1 MYNAL
6 ARPVQVL
13 PLSRS
18 PVLYITYDGLLEP
31 LGQSQVLPYLRCL
44 AGDFAITILSF
55 EKPRDWADLERRKA
69 LQEQLDQAGI
79 EWIPLRYHK
88 RPSVPA
94 TAFDIV
100 HGVMRAVGFA
110 VSRSPRT
117 VHVRGYVPGVI
128 GLALK
133 NVVGIRLIFDMRGFW
148 PDEKVDAGAWRRGSG
163 VYRAAKWFEKKLLQ
177 RADVVVSLTQA
188 GVNAMREFPCLR
200 TRAVRFEVIPTCT
213 DLGLF
218 HPASHQHG
226 RDGRGFVLGYA
237 GSVGT
242 FYLFDEV
249 LECFKELLKERPGGR
264 LLVVNRGA
272 HDYIHARI
280 RALGVPVDRVELH
293 SAEYREVPKYICRM
307 DAGAFFIK
315 PMFSKK
321 SSAPTRLGE
330 FLGCG
335 VPCLVNAGVG
345 DMDAV
350 VSREHVGVVVREF
363 SPKARTTA
371 IRELLALCAEEGIT
385 TRSVEAARRHFSL
398 KQGAAAYRRIYRE
411 PGNTGGE
418 LKGTKSN
425 DRGPGFEYDREYS
438 QR

>member
-1 MYNAL
+1 MVAENMQ
-6 ARPVQVL
+6 PS
-13 PLSRS
+13 LSRV

-31 LGQSQVLPYLRCL
+31 LGQSQVLPYLLCL
-44 AGDFAITILSF
+44 AANFAITVLSY
-55 EKPRDWADLERRKA
+55 EKPQDWVDVQRREA
-69 LQEQLDQAGI
+69 LREQLDRSDI
-79 EWIPLRYHK
+79 RWIPLRYHK

-100 HGVMRAVGFA
+100 HGVLRAAGFA
-110 VSRSPRT
+110 ILRSPQI

-133 NVVGIRLIFDMRGFW
+133 SVMRVRLIFDMRGFW
-148 PDEKVDAGAWRRGSG
+148 PDEKVDAGTWRRDSL
-163 VYRAAKWFEKKLLQ
+163 VYRVAKWFEKKLLQ
-177 RADVVVSLTQA
+177 GADVVVSLTQA
-188 GVNAMREFPCLR
+188 GVAAMREFPYLQGR
-200 TRAVRFEVIPTCT
+200 EVRFEVIPTCT
-213 DLGLF
+213 DLALF
-218 HPASHQHG
+218 HSSSRRHTRGGH
-226 RDGRGFVLGYA
+226 GFVLGYA

-249 LECFKELLKERPGGR
+249 LECFKELLKERPDGR
-264 LLVVNRGA
+264 LLILNQGA

-280 RALGVPVDRVELH
+280 RALNVPADRVELH
-293 SAEYREVPKYICRM
+293 SAEYREVPNYIRQM

-315 PMFSKK
+315 PVFSKT

-350 VSREHVGVVVREF
+350 VSRKRVGIVMREF
-363 SPKARTTA
+363 STEARTMA
-371 IRELLALCAEEGIT
+371 VRELLALCAEEG
-385 TRSVEAARRHFSL
+385 TRARCVEVAHRHFSL
-398 KQGAAAYRRIYRE
+398 EQGVAAYRRIYRE
-411 PGNTGGE
+411 PANTRGE
-418 LKGTKSN
+418 FEVIELN
-425 DRGPGFEYDREYS
+425 NRGPDLDYDREYS